1 MFINFTLCFLQ
12 STWCARPVCC
22 NHFQAVY
29 VVPVGLL
36 RLPRSKVPVLCI
48 CMYILRNI
56 LWPEEMPLPILIAIP
71 VRIQRLLQI
80 TEVTG
85 DYWRLLEITGDYW
98 RILFVHVDIG
108 CRRQDIGYIPY
119 DIQVAISH
127 SCCRYGKYLYTVK
140 LIGCSNTTVV
150 DIEQIVR
157 HYRQ

>member
-1 MFINFTLCFLQ
+1 VSF
-12 STWCARPVCC
+12 
-22 NHFQAVY
+22 Y
-29 VVPVGLL
+29 LL
-36 RLPRSKVPVLCI
+36 IK
-48 CMYILRNI
+48 LRNKRKCHYPSS
-56 LWPEEMPLPILIAIP
+56 LLSHSEF
-71 VRIQRLLQI
+71 RDYYRLL
-80 TEVTG
+80 
-85 DYWRLLEITGDYW
+85 RLLEITGDYW
-98 RILFVHVDIG
+98 RILFVDIG